1 MSCRRYTNRVARRV
15 LPLLGVNAIATR
27 TLSEA
32 CANSARA
39 AAFIGQTI
47 VTTPARDV
55 ALPAEH
61 TCTRAARTSA
71 AGAVPI
77 TRNRPEP
84 ETRTR
89 IPMLRPIAVVES
101 TRSEETPFGFGVDA
115 AAPAADPA
123 LNSAATERAWSTR
136 TEHVVA
142 VLEHAPPQ
150 PMNDDPDA
158 GVAVS
163 TIDLPAANAYAHVA
177 PQSIPAGDDVTVPE
191 PLPCLATVR
200 VYDVGVPS
208 RGHGSRIVPLT
219 EAAAE

>member
-77 TRNRPEP
+77 TRNRPGP

-101 TRSEETPFGFGVDA
+101 TRSEEAPFGFGFEAPEEAEA
-115 AAPAADPA
+115 AAADPA
-123 LNSAATERAWSTR
+123 LNSAVTERA
-136 TEHVVA
+136 
-142 VLEHAPPQ
+142 
-150 PMNDDPDA
+150 
-158 GVAVS
+158 
-163 TIDLPAANAYAHVA
+163 
-177 PQSIPAGDDVTVPE
+177 
-191 PLPCLATVR
+191 
-200 VYDVGVPS
+200 
-208 RGHGSRIVPLT
+208 
-219 EAAAE
+219 